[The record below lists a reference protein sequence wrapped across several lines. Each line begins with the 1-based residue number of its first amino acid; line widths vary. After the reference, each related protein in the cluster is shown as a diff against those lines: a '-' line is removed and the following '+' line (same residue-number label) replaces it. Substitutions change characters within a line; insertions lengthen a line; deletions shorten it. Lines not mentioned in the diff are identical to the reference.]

1 MANNQDCWARID
13 KEVASQDQ
21 TLNIFFTENE
31 TDYPRTVKIR
41 VSSEDGSIEKFY
53 TLVQKKRIKEFFEN
67 VEMSKTFT
75 KNDCDPEFEKGA
87 EVVYTVP
94 EATYISKVSQEN
106 ADDQARQ
113 DIELNGQKYAN
124 EHGEC
129 ITIKWLNR
137 AATRTMRKN
146 NCDPDTEEGS
156 LETMTVP
163 AAMFES
169 YVSQADADD
178 QAEKYLDQEAQG
190 YANEHGHCTTIK
202 WYNVEKSGKFTRNN
216 CDVTQEGGEVTYVV
230 EAGTYSSNISQE
242 DADAKAQA
250 DVDANGQA
258 YANVTGECKT
268 VLWYSEER
276 SCTKTKNDCP
286 EDYEGTEWTYEVPA
300 GKYSSIISQA
310 DANSKADADI
320 EKNCQAAVN
329 ENATCTTIRWWNTK
343 QQKEFTKNDCDS
355 DTQKGSTVTMVV
367 DAHTFSSDV
376 SQQDADQKALDYL
389 DANGQNY
396 ANEHG
401 HCSEIKWYNTEQRGS
416 ATKDDCDVD
425 ERGTE
430 VEYVVPAGK
439 YTSTIS
445 QADADQKAKDD
456 VEANRQ
462 EYANEHGECVR
473 ALWYSVRKECTKT
486 RNDCAEGYIGE
497 EWTYVVEA
505 GKYSSTV
512 SQADADKKAQDDI
525 DTNCQA
531 MVNGNAG
538 CIPDPNYFLGTATFE
553 FTKNDC
559 EEYYTGSKV
568 TISSE
573 DPEITGRPFVSRTSQ
588 ADANAKALAAVK
600 EQGQALANERGYCE
614 EDQKWEGKYS
624 QEFTKNNCADDGVG
638 GKVIVTQEDVTGY
651 PFISYVS
658 QEEATKAAKAAVQ
671 AQGQEIANTKG
682 NCTWFGTYSKE
693 FTKDDCPAGR
703 EPSSM
708 TVTQDDVTGRPFISN
723 VSQADANSKAQKAVE
738 AQGQQVANNF
748 GNCEAVTVYIGH
760 FSKEFTPECEEC
772 HTGVPMEVTEVNC
785 GGPFSSYESQEAA
798 DALAQA
804 AVLAQGQ
811 SYANKNGT
819 CNEDDRNA
827 WWEDVEPLETRCNS
841 CVSQKKQVDTNPCS
855 PTYNTNQWVDGGGRT
870 CQWEGHYSQE
880 FQKNDCEIEGAGT
893 MVTVKET
900 QISTYPFMSCV
911 SQEDADSKAKAGVQA
926 EGQAV
931 ANKNGMCRYKGVYSK
946 KFTKSNCGTCTHGVA
961 MTVDQEMVTGGPF
974 WSEVSQ
980 EDANSKA
987 QAAVE
992 AQGQAYVNTHGSCED
1007 DDKTPNWVAKE
1018 EFECQNGQSMQK
1030 YVDENPCSETADEID
1045 WRPGGSLTCEWTGKA
1060 SKQFTD
1066 YCLDGGVES
1075 EPITITEADVTG
1087 GPFTS
1092 TVSQEDANQ
1101 KAMAA
1106 VEEQGPALAR
1116 ERGTCTWT
1124 AVASDQ
1130 FTPDDCGECEEGVA
1144 MTVTSTQVNGT
1155 AVTSTVSK
1163 ADAESKAQQVLN
1175 SGGQAYAN
1183 KNGSCN
1189 PLSTTPRWED
1199 TGSTQCSG
1207 CTSQKQQKDTNPCS
1221 DSYNNTKWVNGGS
1234 KDCSENGTWGDWQH
1248 NSCSGCTS
1256 YQTRTNSCGGT
1267 DSRSVPD
1274 SSYCDSCNGNWQRVR
1289 CTSYGSTSLD
1299 SDGGYV
1305 YYAKYYSCSGGVCDQ
1320 KWEQEDGEC
1329 GYSSCDSCSERDAD
1343 KTRCENGVSQYHLP
1357 SNCCDKGW
1365 HDGGEHC
1372 EATYN
1377 CSSQNSDGLCSDEYS
1392 SKVVTCTGSGKGTG
1406 STSSEAEENAKKNAK
1421 CDCSTKYT
1429 YVRTFNVNDEHCRSS
1444 RSNPPSNCDSISSKG
1459 GEVNVNLSWTAR
1471 CPTSDDATNDFYK
1484 TLSGSWSTY
1493 CNCKEAV
1500 KKGTIEVRNANQGT
1514 TACGGSIDIG
1524 GGVYSISLNGLTPN
1538 GSYSTQVNAGTYYVS
1553 GINIKG
1559 NSGGGCTLNGYL
1571 VGGSRNVNVG
1581 AGGTVVL
1588 QIQF

>member
-75 KNDCDPEFEKGA
+75 KNDCDPEFEKGT

-202 WYNVEKSGKFTRNN
+202 WYNTEKSGKFTRNN

-300 GKYSSIISQA
+300 GKYSSIISQE

-329 ENATCTTIRWWNTK
+329 ENASCTTIRWWNTK

-445 QADADQKAKDD
+445 QADADQQAKDD

-559 EEYYTGSKV
+559 EEHYTGSKV

-614 EDQKWEGKYS
+614 ENQKWEGKYS

-658 QEEATKAAKAAVQ
+658 QEEATNAAKAAVQ
-671 AQGQEIANTKG
+671 AQGQAIANTKG

-738 AQGQQVANNF
+738 AQGQQVVNNF

-819 CNEDDRNA
+819 CNEDDRSA
-827 WWEDVEPLETRCNS
+827 WWKDVEPLETRCNS

-870 CQWEGHYSQE
+870 CEWEGHYSQA

-911 SQEDADSKAKAGVQA
+911 SQQDADNKAKAGVQA

-946 KFTKSNCGTCTHGVA
+946 NFTKSNCGTCTHGVEMA
-961 MTVDQEMVTGGPF
+961 VTQDMVTGGPF
-974 WSEVSQ
+974 WSEISQ

-1018 EFECQNGQSMQK
+1018 EFECQDGQSMQK

-1045 WRPGGSLTCEWTGKA
+1045 WRPGGTLTCEWTGHA

-1075 EPITITEADVTG
+1075 GPITITEADVTG

-1092 TVSQEDANQ
+1092 TVSQEDANK

-1124 AVASDQ
+1124 AVASGQ
-1130 FTPDDCGECEEGVA
+1130 FTPNDCGECEEGVA

-1183 KNGSCN
+1183 KNGECDPIPAEADWQKVSG
-1189 PLSTTPRWED
+1189 SD
-1199 TGSTQCSG
+1199 TCSG
-1207 CTSQKQQKDTNPCS
+1207 CDAVYTIKDMNKCS
-1221 DSYNNTKWVNGGS
+1221 STYNQTDIEYGGTA
-1234 KDCSENGTWGDWQH
+1234 DCSKNGSWGSWNYDR
-1248 NSCSGCTS
+1248 CDGCTYVS
-1256 YQTRTNSCGGT
+1256 YRDNSCGGREY
-1267 DSRSVPD
+1267 DYDYND
-1274 SSYCDSCNGNWQRVR
+1274 SSCGSCTDGPY
-1289 CTSYGSTSLD
+1289 YGACS
-1299 SDGGYV
+1299 GQQVCV
-1305 YYAKYYSCSGGVCDQ
+1305 YYNNTCSGSSCGCDYQ
-1320 KWEQEDGEC
+1320 YVDGKC
-1329 GYSSCDSCSERDAD
+1329 GYTECDSCSESDATQ
-1343 KTRCENGVSQYHLP
+1343 TRCSNGVSQYYLP
-1357 SNCCDKGW
+1357 SNCCDSGW
-1365 HDGGEHC
+1365 KTGGKYCSCSDLNDSGTSGDCTFEKTCSGGNVSNTNQCSCSTTYYRSGTFTVNTDHCNTAYGACDYGWGVSGRQISASGSGSTC
-1372 EATYN
+1372 EAAREAMNADFYSKLQRSDCTCNEPEPVKTWSAEAYTTNQGQGPGSLCPDTKGSLRYTNNCGTTKSITVTVRCAGSSVTNTYN
-1377 CSSQNSDGLCSDEYS
+1377 
-1392 SKVVTCTGSGKGTG
+1392 VTVPTGSGDQDLTYPSAPTSGGTTCPCTSVSMTG
-1406 STSSEAEENAKKNAK
+1406 SGN
-1421 CDCSTKYT
+1421 
-1429 YVRTFNVNDEHCRSS
+1429 
-1444 RSNPPSNCDSISSKG
+1444 
-1459 GEVNVNLSWTAR
+1459 
-1471 CPTSDDATNDFYK
+1471 
-1484 TLSGSWSTY
+1484 
-1493 CNCKEAV
+1493 
-1500 KKGTIEVRNANQGT
+1500 GT
-1514 TACGGSIDIG
+1514 C
-1524 GGVYSISLNGLTPN
+1524 
-1538 GSYSTQVNAGTYYVS
+1538 
-1553 GINIKG
+1553 
-1559 NSGGGCTLNGYL
+1559 
-1571 VGGSRNVNVG
+1571 
-1581 AGGTVVL
+1581 
-1588 QIQF
+1588 

>member
-75 KNDCDPEFEKGA
+75 KNDCDPEFEKGT

-129 ITIKWLNR
+129 VTIKWLNR

-202 WYNVEKSGKFTRNN
+202 WYNTEKSGKFTRNN

-258 YANVTGECKT
+258 YANTVGECKT

-300 GKYSSIISQA
+300 GKYSSIISQE
-310 DANSKADADI
+310 DANSKADDDI

-329 ENATCTTIRWWNTK
+329 ENATCTTIRWWNSK
-343 QQKEFTKNDCDS
+343 QQKNFTKNDCDS

-559 EEYYTGSKV
+559 EEHYTGSKV
-568 TISSE
+568 AISSE

-600 EQGQALANERGYCE
+600 AQGQALANERGYCE

-658 QEEATKAAKAAVQ
+658 QEEATNAAKAAVQ
-671 AQGQEIANTKG
+671 AQGQAIANTKG

-723 VSQADANSKAQKAVE
+723 VSQADANSKAQAAVE
-738 AQGQQVANNF
+738 AQGQQVVNDY

-811 SYANKNGT
+811 AYANKNGT
-819 CNEDDRNA
+819 CNEDDRSA
-827 WWEDVEPLETRCNS
+827 WWNDVSPLETRCNN

-855 PTYNTNQWVDGGGRT
+855 PTYNTNRWIDGGGRT
-870 CQWEGHYSQE
+870 CEWEGHYSQA

-893 MVTVKET
+893 TVTVKET
-900 QISTYPFMSCV
+900 QISTYPFISCV
-911 SQEDADSKAKAGVQA
+911 SQEDADNKAKAGVQE

-946 KFTKSNCGTCTHGVA
+946 QFTKSNCGTCTHGVA

-974 WSEVSQ
+974 WSEISQ
-980 EDANSKA
+980 DDANNKA
-987 QAAVE
+987 KEAVE
-992 AQGQAYVNTHGSCED
+992 AQGQAYANTHGSCED
-1007 DDKTPNWVAKE
+1007 DDKTPNWVAKQ
-1018 EFECQNGQSMQK
+1018 EFECQDGQSMQK

-1045 WRPGGSLTCEWTGKA
+1045 WRPGGTLTCEWTGHA
-1060 SKQFTD
+1060 SKRFTD

-1075 EPITITEADVTG
+1075 GPITITEADVTG

-1092 TVSQEDANQ
+1092 TVSQEDANA
-1101 KAMAA
+1101 KALAA

-1124 AVASDQ
+1124 AVAQGQ
-1130 FTPDDCGECEEGVA
+1130 FTPNDCGECEEGVA

-1183 KNGSCN
+1183 KNGTCN

-1221 DSYNNTKWVNGGS
+1221 DTYNTTKWVNGGS
-1234 KDCSENGTWGDWQH
+1234 RDCSTNGSWEG
-1248 NSCSGCTS
+1248 NYRNCSCSGCDYKCYEDNT
-1256 YQTRTNSCGGT
+1256 CGG
-1267 DSRSVPD
+1267 SRYVTRYSDYSGCGSWVD
-1274 SSYCDSCNGNWQRVR
+1274 DGWECDWNTNETIYMERNTCS
-1289 CTSYGSTSLD
+1289 GSTRED
-1299 SDGGYV
+1299 YRDYVDGR
-1305 YYAKYYSCSGGVCDQ
+1305 
-1320 KWEQEDGEC
+1320 C
-1329 GYSSCDSCSERDAD
+1329 GYSSCDDCSESDATN
-1343 KTRCENGVSQYHLP
+1343 TRCSGGVSQYYLP
-1357 SNCCDKGW
+1357 DRCCSPGWKNGGRYCSCSDLNDSGTSGDCTFEKTCSGGNVSNTNQCSCTTTYYRSGTFIVNTDHCDKAYGGCEYGW
-1365 HDGGEHC
+1365 GVSGRQISASGSGSTCDAAR
-1372 EATYN
+1372 EAMNADFYSKLQRSDCTCNNPEPVKTWSAEAYTTSQGQGSGSLCPNTKGSLRYTNNCGTTKSITVTVRCAGSSVTNTYN
-1377 CSSQNSDGLCSDEYS
+1377 
-1392 SKVVTCTGSGKGTG
+1392 VTVPTGSGDQDLTYPSAPTSGGTTCPCSSVSMTG
-1406 STSSEAEENAKKNAK
+1406 SGN
-1421 CDCSTKYT
+1421 
-1429 YVRTFNVNDEHCRSS
+1429 
-1444 RSNPPSNCDSISSKG
+1444 
-1459 GEVNVNLSWTAR
+1459 
-1471 CPTSDDATNDFYK
+1471 
-1484 TLSGSWSTY
+1484 
-1493 CNCKEAV
+1493 
-1500 KKGTIEVRNANQGT
+1500 GT
-1514 TACGGSIDIG
+1514 C
-1524 GGVYSISLNGLTPN
+1524 
-1538 GSYSTQVNAGTYYVS
+1538 
-1553 GINIKG
+1553 
-1559 NSGGGCTLNGYL
+1559 
-1571 VGGSRNVNVG
+1571 
-1581 AGGTVVL
+1581 
-1588 QIQF
+1588 

>member
-1 MANNQDCWARID
+1 MANNNDCWARID

-67 VEMSKTFT
+67 VEMSETFT
-75 KNDCDPEFEKGA
+75 KNDCDPEFEKGT

-137 AATRTMRKN
+137 AATRTIRKN

-202 WYNVEKSGKFTRNN
+202 WYNTEKSGKFTRND

-258 YANVTGECKT
+258 YANATGECKT

-310 DANSKADADI
+310 DANSKADDDI

-329 ENATCTTIRWWNTK
+329 ENASCVTIRWWNTK
-343 QQKEFTKNDCDS
+343 QQKDFTKNDCDS
-355 DTQKGSTVTMVV
+355 DTQKGSIVTMVV

-376 SQQDADQKALDYL
+376 SQEDADQKAIDYL
-389 DANGQNY
+389 NANGQNY
-396 ANEHG
+396 ANENG

-505 GKYSSTV
+505 GKYSSSV

-559 EEYYTGSKV
+559 AEHYTGSKV

-588 ADANAKALAAVK
+588 SDANAKALAAVK
-600 EQGQALANERGYCE
+600 AQGQALANERGYCE

-658 QEEATKAAKAAVQ
+658 QEEATNAAKAAVQ
-671 AQGQEIANTKG
+671 AQGQAIANTKG

-723 VSQADANSKAQKAVE
+723 VSQADANSKAEAAVE
-738 AQGQQVANNF
+738 AQGQQVANDF

-819 CNEDDRNA
+819 CNEDDRSA
-827 WWEDVEPLETRCNS
+827 WWEDVSPLETRCNN

-855 PTYNTNQWVDGGGRT
+855 PTYNTNRWVDGGGRT
-870 CQWEGHYSQE
+870 CEWEGHYSQA
-880 FQKNDCEIEGAGT
+880 FQKNDCDIEGAGT

-900 QISTYPFMSCV
+900 QISTYPFISCV
-911 SQEDADSKAKAGVQA
+911 SQEDADAKAKEGVQR

-946 KFTKSNCGTCTHGVA
+946 KFTKSNCGTCTHGVE
-961 MTVDQEMVTGGPF
+961 MTVTQDMVTGGPF

-980 EDANSKA
+980 DDANNKA
-987 QAAVE
+987 KEAVE

-1007 DDKTPNWVAKE
+1007 DDKTPNWVAKQ
-1018 EFECQNGQSMQK
+1018 EFECQDGQSMQK

-1045 WRPGGSLTCEWTGKA
+1045 WRPGGSLTCEWTGHA

-1075 EPITITEADVTG
+1075 GPITITEADVTG

-1124 AVASDQ
+1124 AVAQ
-1130 FTPDDCGECEEGVA
+1130 GQYTKNDCGTCEQGEV
-1144 MTVTSTQVNGT
+1144 MTVTSTLVNGT
-1155 AVTSTVSK
+1155 AVTSTISK
-1163 ADAESKAQQVLN
+1163 EDAENKAKQVLAD
-1175 SGGQAYAN
+1175 GAQAYVN
-1183 KNGSCN
+1183 KNGDCTDLKVSPVWTN
-1189 PLSTTPRWED
+1189 
-1199 TGSTQCSG
+1199 TGSTQCVTSG
-1207 CTSQKQQKDTNPCS
+1207 SSCKGQRQKK
-1221 DSYNNTKWVNGGS
+1221 NTAE
-1234 KDCSENGTWGDWQH
+1234 CAYENGSPVALNTTRWFDDSSVDCGYGSWQTDT
-1248 NSCSGCTS
+1248 SYGSDGCSGCT
-1256 YQTRTNSCGGT
+1256 YH
-1267 DSRSVPD
+1267 
-1274 SSYCDSCNGNWQRVR
+1274 RVR
-1289 CTSYGSTSLD
+1289 YNECGQADYDSESNASTCGTTSTDWDCDGYTKHTWYYNTCSGSTWGDDYEYNS
-1299 SDGGYV
+1299 
-1305 YYAKYYSCSGGVCDQ
+1305 
-1320 KWEQEDGEC
+1320 EDC
-1329 GYSSCDSCSERDAD
+1329 GYNPCDSCSESDATQ
-1343 KTRCENGVSQYHLP
+1343 TRCSNGVSQYYLP
-1357 SNCCDKGW
+1357 SNCCDSGW
-1365 HDGGEHC
+1365 KTGGK
-1372 EATYN
+1372 Y
-1377 CSSQNSDGLCSDEYS
+1377 CSCSDLNDSGTSGDCTFE
-1392 SKVVTCTGSGKGTG
+1392 KTCSGGNVSNTNQCSCSTTYYRSGTFTVNADHCDKAYGGCAYGWGVSGRQISASGSG
-1406 STSSEAEENAKKNAK
+1406 STCDAAREAMNA
-1421 CDCSTKYT
+1421 
-1429 YVRTFNVNDEHCRSS
+1429 
-1444 RSNPPSNCDSISSKG
+1444 
-1459 GEVNVNLSWTAR
+1459 
-1471 CPTSDDATNDFYK
+1471 DFYSK
-1484 TLSGSWSTY
+1484 LQRSDCT
-1493 CNCKEAV
+1493 CNNPEP
-1500 KKGTIEVRNANQGT
+1500 E
-1514 TACGGSIDIG
+1514 
-1524 GGVYSISLNGLTPN
+1524 P
-1538 GSYSTQVNAGTYYVS
+1538 TYYVFGEASVDQDRLGCS
-1553 GINIKG
+1553 GATNIGSIPFKVRYWNMCNASRHMIVHASCSGRSFEQEISLLPGHSESSPGTYTG
-1559 NSGGGCTLNGYL
+1559 NIIVSGVGTCACNTVSVTGYL
-1571 VGGSRNVNVG
+1571 QV
-1581 AGGTVVL
+1581 TTC
-1588 QIQF
+1588 

>member
-67 VEMSKTFT
+67 VEMSETFT
-75 KNDCDPEFEKGA
+75 KNDCDPEFEKGT

-129 ITIKWLNR
+129 VTIKWLNR
-137 AATRTMRKN
+137 AATRTIRKN

-202 WYNVEKSGKFTRNN
+202 WYNTEKSGKFTRND

-230 EAGTYSSNISQE
+230 EAGTYSSNVSQE

-258 YANVTGECKT
+258 YANTVGECKT

-310 DANSKADADI
+310 DANSKADDDI

-329 ENATCTTIRWWNTK
+329 ENASCVTIRWWNTK
-343 QQKEFTKNDCDS
+343 QQKAFTKNDCDS
-355 DTQKGSTVTMVV
+355 DTEKGSTVTMVV

-376 SQQDADQKALDYL
+376 SQQDADQKAIDYL
-389 DANGQNY
+389 NANGQNY

-512 SQADADKKAQDDI
+512 SQEDADKKAQNDI

-559 EEYYTGSKV
+559 EEHYTGSKV

-638 GKVIVTQEDVTGY
+638 GKVIVTQDDVTGY
-651 PFISYVS
+651 PFISYES
-658 QEEATKAAKAAVQ
+658 QTAANNAAKAAVQ
-671 AQGQEIANTKG
+671 AQGQAIANTKG

-693 FTKDDCPAGR
+693 FTKDDCPPGR

-723 VSQADANSKAQKAVE
+723 VSQADANSKAQAAVE
-738 AQGQQVANNF
+738 AQGQQVANDY

-772 HTGVPMEVTEVNC
+772 HTGEPMEVTEVNC

-804 AVLAQGQ
+804 AVLALGQ
-811 SYANKNGT
+811 TYANKNGT
-819 CNEDDRNA
+819 CNEDDRSA
-827 WWEDVEPLETRCNS
+827 WWNDVSPLETRCND

-855 PTYNTNQWVDGGGRT
+855 PTYNTNRWVDGGGRT
-870 CQWEGHYSQE
+870 CQWEGHYSQA

-893 MVTVKET
+893 TVTVKET

-911 SQEDADSKAKAGVQA
+911 SQEDADNKAKAGVQE

-946 KFTKSNCGTCTHGVA
+946 QFTKSNCGTCTHGVA

-974 WSEVSQ
+974 WSEISQ
-980 EDANSKA
+980 DDANNKA
-987 QAAVE
+987 KEAVE
-992 AQGQAYVNTHGSCED
+992 AQGQAYANTHGSCED
-1007 DDKTPNWVAKE
+1007 DDKTPNWVAKQ
-1018 EFECQNGQSMQK
+1018 EFECQDGQSMQK

-1045 WRPGGSLTCEWTGKA
+1045 WRPGGTLTCEWTGHA

-1075 EPITITEADVTG
+1075 GPITITEADVTG

-1124 AVASDQ
+1124 AVASGQ
-1130 FTPDDCGECEEGVA
+1130 FTPNDCGECEQGVA

-1183 KNGSCN
+1183 KNGECDPIPATADWQKVSG
-1189 PLSTTPRWED
+1189 SD
-1199 TGSTQCSG
+1199 TCSG
-1207 CTSQKQQKDTNPCS
+1207 CNAVYTVKDMNKCS
-1221 DSYNNTKWVNGGS
+1221 STYNQTRTESGGTA
-1234 KDCSENGTWGDWQH
+1234 DCSTNGTWQGNSRNCSCSGCDWMCYEDNSCGGSRRFTDTADDPYCGTWSYSDWGCDWDTNETIYYH
-1248 NSCSGCTS
+1248 KNSCSGEEEED
-1256 YQTRTNSCGGT
+1256 YREY
-1267 DSRSVPD
+1267 V
-1274 SSYCDSCNGNWQRVR
+1274 
-1289 CTSYGSTSLD
+1289 
-1299 SDGGYV
+1299 DG
-1305 YYAKYYSCSGGVCDQ
+1305 Q
-1320 KWEQEDGEC
+1320 C
-1329 GYSSCDSCSERDAD
+1329 GYSSCDSCSESDATQ
-1343 KTRCENGVSQYHLP
+1343 TRCSNGVSQYYLP
-1357 SNCCDKGW
+1357 SNCCDSGW
-1365 HDGGEHC
+1365 KNGGKYCSCSDLNDSGTSGDCTFEKTCSGGNVSNTNQCNCSTTYYRSNTFTVNTDHC
-1372 EATYN
+1372 DTAYGGCVYGWGVSGRQISASGSGSTCAAAGDAMNDDFYDKLQRSDCTCNNPEPVKTWSASASRYSIGITTVTAKITYN
-1377 CSSQNSDGLCSDEYS
+1377 NPCGSTKSLTWSIRSDQGTTIYTD
-1392 SKVVTCTGSGKGTG
+1392 SKTDVIPTGSGSFE
-1406 STSSEAEENAKKNAK
+1406 STIITDVA
-1421 CDCSTKYT
+1421 
-1429 YVRTFNVNDEHCRSS
+1429 
-1444 RSNPPSNCDSISSKG
+1444 ISSG
-1459 GEVNVNLSWTAR
+1459 VTV
-1471 CPTSDDATNDFYK
+1471 
-1484 TLSGSWSTY
+1484 SGS
-1493 CNCKEAV
+1493 
-1500 KKGTIEVRNANQGT
+1500 
-1514 TACGGSIDIG
+1514 D
-1524 GGVYSISLNGLTPN
+1524 
-1538 GSYSTQVNAGTYYVS
+1538 
-1553 GINIKG
+1553 
-1559 NSGGGCTLNGYL
+1559 
-1571 VGGSRNVNVG
+1571 
-1581 AGGTVVL
+1581 GGTC
-1588 QIQF
+1588 